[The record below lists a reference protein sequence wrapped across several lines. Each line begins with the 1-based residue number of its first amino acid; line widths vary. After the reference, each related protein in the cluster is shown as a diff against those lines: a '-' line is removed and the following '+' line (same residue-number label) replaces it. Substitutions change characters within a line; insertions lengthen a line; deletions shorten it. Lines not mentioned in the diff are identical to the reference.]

1 MVARRRKKKSA
12 RRKNHG
18 SNHDSIVNKIIHEII
33 NARYDITE
41 SEANLVKDALNY
53 STETKTMTTL
63 MKKDLE
69 SVTSSIFKSRR
80 KLIEKKISV
89 DTLRA
94 SIREKKDIVKK
105 ASSYLTH
112 MKTKL
117 TNEKIRM
124 LNAQKDL
131 LEITKAIN
139 DVTKV
144 TSSLSDADADAA
156 TYGLKA
162 SLIAKEANS
171 KKAEVQFKSTE
182 KLTNQAAIRHEDAIK
197 ILEKLELSF
206 AHESSN
212 LKTITGNMKDAFD
225 TLTSTYNDVKN
236 LSLSLLDEAFVPEK
250 SGQSANTDT
259 LAAQ

>member
-1 MVARRRKKKSA
+1 MVARRHKKKSVKHN
-12 RRKNHG
+12 RG
-18 SNHDSIVNKIIHEII
+18 SGRDSIANKIIHEII

-41 SEANLVKDALNY
+41 NEANLVKDALNY
-53 STETKTMTTL
+53 STETKTMTSL

-80 KLIEKKISV
+80 KLIEKKVSV
-89 DTLRA
+89 DILKA
-94 SIREKKDIVKK
+94 SIREKKDIVKR
-105 ASSYLTH
+105 ASSYSAH

-117 TNEKIRM
+117 ANEKIR
-124 LNAQKDL
+124 LLSAQKDL

-139 DVTKV
+139 DITKV
-144 TSSLSDADADAA
+144 TSNLSDADADAA

-171 KKAEVQFKSTE
+171 KKAEVQHNSTE
-182 KLTNQAAIRHEDAIK
+182 KLANQAADRHGDAIK
-197 ILEKLELSF
+197 TLEKLERSF
-206 AHESSN
+206 ARESSN
-212 LKTITGNMKDAFD
+212 LKIITDNMKDAFD

-250 SGQSANTDT
+250 SNQTAKTDT